1 MFCGFCGAL
10 ALLPA
15 LHFCNVFLPPPPGLG
30 SFTGCDIFGN
40 AMPNVSVRGDSNP
53 SFLQTRI
60 NNGGDSGVLVYVRP
74 SLPAA

>member
-1 MFCGFCGAL
+1 VFCGFCGAL
-10 ALLPA
+10 APSFPRCIFVTLCSPL
-15 LHFCNVFLPPPPGLG
+15 PPGLG
-30 SFTGCDIFGN
+30 SFTGCDIFSN

-74 SLPAA
+74 